1 MKHIKKVQPKKV
13 VKAQPSKQDALGLR
27 CVPSGNPP
35 DRD

>member
-13 VKAQPSKQDALGLR
+13 VKAQTSKPDSLGLR